1 MIFKKS
7 SYSIKYTK
15 GCIKRDGEHMLFTID
30 YFNLIIICI
39 IVSLQILVFCGGI
52 VVGKMIGNSINNGQ
66 YNTMSNKT
74 QGSTNNKSNISID
87 SKTFVTD
94 IKTEGMEKKYDSLG
108 DIERSEENISSS
120 INKLKNIK
128 R

>member
-1 MIFKKS
+1 
-7 SYSIKYTK
+7 
-15 GCIKRDGEHMLFTID
+15 MLFTID
-30 YFNLIIICI
+30 YLNLTTICI

-52 VVGKMIGNSINNGQ
+52 VVGRMIGSNINNGQ
-66 YNTMSNKT
+66 YNTTSNKIL
-74 QGSTNNKSNISID
+74 GSTNNKSNISID

-120 INKLKNIK
+120 INKLKNMK